1 MQRSVNVLTVDAV
14 IRITKECLGIDK
26 VVAWLVMACVLVM
39 LIEHLLSTDGQ
50 DHANT
55 SANNNGDNRVS
66 QMIVSHD
73 SDVFLGGDDEC
84 HIVRHDECS
93 STTTNVMQLL

>member
-1 MQRSVNVLTVDAV
+1 VQRSVNVLTVDAV
-14 IRITKECLGIDK
+14 IRITKESLGVDQ
-26 VVAWLVMACVLVM
+26 VVPWLVMACVLVM

-55 SANNNGDNRVS
+55 SANNDGDNRVS

-73 SDVFLGGDDEC
+73 SDVFLGSDNKC
-84 HIVRHDECS
+84 HVIRHHECS